1 MLSAKIHKNSILPN
15 ICIKPE
21 WMNILEK
28 SVKYDEGPA
37 GWKIRK
43 GVAPN
48 SLKNA
53 LSCGPKDNS

>member
-1 MLSAKIHKNSILPN
+1 M
-15 ICIKPE
+15 CIKPE